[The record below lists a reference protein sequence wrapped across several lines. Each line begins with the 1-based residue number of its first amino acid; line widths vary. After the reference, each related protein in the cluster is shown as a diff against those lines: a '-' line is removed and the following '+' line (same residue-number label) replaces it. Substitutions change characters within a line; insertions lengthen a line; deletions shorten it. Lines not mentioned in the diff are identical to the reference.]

1 MLLAILK
8 LVSWNASILGL
19 TLTDNPSSV
28 FAVELEFLL
37 RREAGSE
44 HIPPGTV
51 PVIIEE
57 CLAEIEARGLNEVGI
72 CTSLYP
78 FSVFYVNP
86 NVTALDRIAGASTEI
101 NALKEAYN
109 RGEHPIRPTTDVHAL
124 CDLVK
129 SWFRVLPE
137 PVFPPSSYHDVMEA
151 MSMLIP

>member
-1 MLLAILK
+1 LSDK
-8 LVSWNASILGL
+8 LCV
-19 TLTDNPSSV
+19 V

-37 RREAGSE
+37 RREAGGE

-72 CTSLYP
+72 CTSLYLCSP
-78 FSVFYVNP
+78 LYNQVDP
-86 NVTALDRIAGASTEI
+86 NVTPSDRIAGASTEI

-151 MSMLIP
+151 MSTWIP